1 MSEDMDLPKF
11 FSKVM
16 DIFATSM
23 PTLRDEVVKLDQ
35 RIGERFERMER
46 VMRMI
51 QQELGEMRGTLM
63 TIEAR
68 LRVIEENGESSF
80 Q

>member
-1 MSEDMDLPKF
+1 MTEDMDLPKF

-23 PTLRDEVVKLDQ
+23 PMLQDELRKFDE
-35 RIGERFERMER
+35 RMGERFERMER

-51 QQELGEMRGTLM
+51 QREQEHMRGTLM

-68 LRVIEENGESSF
+68 LREVEANMEVSF